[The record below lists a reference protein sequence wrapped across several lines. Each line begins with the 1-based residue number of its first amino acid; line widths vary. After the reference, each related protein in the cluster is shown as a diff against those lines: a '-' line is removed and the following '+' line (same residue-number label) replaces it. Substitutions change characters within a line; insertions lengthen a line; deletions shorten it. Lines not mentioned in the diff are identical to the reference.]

1 MQRNLGISPFIP
13 HILGTT
19 LTSFRFQSFIISVA
33 TGKYVGTCWRYLSL
47 ILERNEIA
55 GYMTYGLFLRLC
67 MSCRVRSKWSHQLIQ
82 IYHSIIFPSQS
93 HTHLQV
99 CVCTR
104 EFLQLYSVSCLI
116 KQDTQFLQHA
126 LGASIW
132 HPLNMSSRF
141 SAVPHIST
149 SVGLYC
155 VFTNDIFPVI
165 KSCNYMVL
173 YRTSQFQEI
182 GFPTSV
188 IDRRVYHLYMEHLE
202 YFRIFHV
209 EAFYVRFQFPRHLL
223 LELHVQWLYSI
234 SIEVAAFT
242 IIWCRCYCGKFSV
255 SFLYLVVKSPEV
267 YSKRC
272 TKYSNK
278 ARCFATNI
286 SCFFRSKE

>member
-1 MQRNLGISPFIP
+1 MYVMSCPFEMESSINIDLSQYNFPFSVSYTPSSLCLYQRVFVVVFC
-13 HILGTT
+13 ILSNKT
-19 LTSFRFQSFIISVA
+19 
-33 TGKYVGTCWRYLSL
+33 RYTIFAALLSL
-47 ILERNEIA
+47 SL
-55 GYMTYGLFLRLC
+55 
-67 MSCRVRSKWSHQLIQ
+67 
-82 IYHSIIFPSQS
+82 
-93 HTHLQV
+93 
-99 CVCTR
+99 
-104 EFLQLYSVSCLI
+104 
-116 KQDTQFLQHA
+116 HA